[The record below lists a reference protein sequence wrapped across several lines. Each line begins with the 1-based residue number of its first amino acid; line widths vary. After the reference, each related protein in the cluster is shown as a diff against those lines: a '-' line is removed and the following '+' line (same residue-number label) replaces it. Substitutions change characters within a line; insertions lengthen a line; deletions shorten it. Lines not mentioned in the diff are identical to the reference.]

1 MRFQGAG
8 RLLQLMSGRGSG
20 AILDPDT
27 SVRVHPRMWPETA
40 ASGGR

>member
-8 RLLQLMSGRGSG
+8 RLLQLISGRGSG

-27 SVRVHPRMWPETA
+27 SVRVHPRVRPETGIP
-40 ASGGR
+40 GGR